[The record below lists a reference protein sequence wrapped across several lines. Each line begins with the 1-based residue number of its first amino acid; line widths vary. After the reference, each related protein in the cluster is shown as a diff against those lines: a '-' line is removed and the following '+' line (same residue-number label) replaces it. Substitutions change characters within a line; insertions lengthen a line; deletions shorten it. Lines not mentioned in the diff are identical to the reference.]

1 MRIALAEE
9 AFDVAANLI
18 VHADVH
24 VETDSH
30 DADDRK
36 ADGELE
42 ERPTGVD

>member
-1 MRIALAEE
+1 MGIALAEKD
-9 AFDVAANLI
+9 FDVAADLV

-24 VETDSH
+24 VETDRQN
-30 DADDRK
+30 ADQRK